1 MLCSLIRK
9 MCSTTPTS
17 LLQEQQ
23 LQKTT
28 AYLNKALASMSSHS
42 CLAAFEPS
50 TSSPS
55 LAAFDPPTSPPSP
68 AMSMQSINGDDFD
81 DHEHQQPRKIKVMII
96 DDNTINLSILS
107 RLLSKHFAD
116 TIQLASVHNSGL
128 SALDQLTKD
137 KVDLIL
143 MDIDMPGL
151 SGVETT
157 TAIRNNNSHTQHS
170 ILEQNKNVP
179 IIAVTT
185 SDGEEQRELYRQ
197 VGMSGCVSKPINIS
211 KLRMA
216 IEEAM
221 KTVPTV
227 ATG

>member
-1 MLCSLIRK
+1 

-28 AYLNKALASMSSHS
+28 NYLFNKAMSSM
-42 CLAAFEPS
+42 
-50 TSSPS
+50 SPS
-55 LAAFDPPTSPPSP
+55 LSSITPPSSPPSP
-68 AMSMQSINGDDFD
+68 AMSMESINGDDF
-81 DHEHQQPRKIKVMII
+81 EQPRKIKVMII
-96 DDNTINLSILS
+96 DDNAINLSILS
-107 RLLSKHFAD
+107 RLLNKHFAD
-116 TIQLASVHNSGL
+116 TIQLTSVMNSGL

-137 KVDLIL
+137 EVDLIL
-143 MDIDMPGL
+143 MDIDMPVL

-157 TAIRNNNSHTQHS
+157 TAIRNNNSHSEYS
-170 ILEQNKNVP
+170 ILEQNKTVP

-185 SDGEEQRELYRQ
+185 SDAEEQRELYRQ
-197 VGMSGCVSKPINIS
+197 VGMADCVSKPIAIP

-221 KTVPTV
+221 KTVPT
-227 ATG
+227 TG